1 MNLTGLSIAFILL
14 LSLNA
19 IGQTSSV
26 PGGTSSAGSSTT
38 PTPGK
43 NFVSKDAPAHIP
55 KLAKAPVVDGVINAD
70 EWKDAA
76 VFGDF
81 LQIQPGDNIAP
92 SSPVE
97 TMMGYD
103 AKNLYIA
110 FHVVEDRSKVRAS
123 VARRDNI
130 FDDDYIGVYLDTF
143 NDQRRAYVLFFNPLG
158 IQADGTYS
166 EGPGEDYSI
175 DLVYTSKGVLTD
187 DGYTIEAAIPF
198 RVLRYKAGKDA
209 NWGIHIFRRFKYNNN
224 ELDSWMPG
232 NRSRSGSLNKAGHI
246 TGLEGIETNRELE
259 VSPSITLSEAG
270 RRTRYTFDGNP
281 AGRHVND
288 PVKADLGFT
297 AKLGITPTTTLDF
310 AYNPDFAQVE
320 ADAPVTSANQRFPI
334 FFPEKRPFFLERIDI
349 FRSPMDL
356 VNTRTI
362 VDPDIAAKLTG
373 KIGRNTFGILYAS
386 DNAPGN
392 YSPDERED
400 LLHCLIARQSNPN
413 RVCANERF
421 MDKNADIGVLRLKRD
436 VGKESNVGLF
446 ATSYD
451 FVDRHNHT
459 GGVDG
464 RLRLD
469 KKTVFEFQAVG
480 TTSRRNFY
488 DPDLDKV
495 LYRTGN
501 GLGYSAWL
509 ERAGRN
515 LYMNFLAQ
523 GNSRDYRADAGFTTR
538 TDTNY
543 LGSFIQYKTTP
554 NAKNRI
560 IYKRVQNATNV
571 RYDWK
576 GRSQY
581 SISDTQGMLSLHKNT
596 EIRMNFQYGY
606 ERVFEHEF
614 GPNRNATR
622 QGAFFGPDPERS
634 AKFKCIQ
641 VFVESTP
648 RKQLYLYFFM
658 DNTWG
663 VMDYDLGGGPKFP
676 RASLAAQTFG
686 QNAPLDPGPGY
697 QLFIQSTIR
706 YQPTTALQTQL
717 NYTKVRLRRDDT
729 GLIAFDDNIYSSRT
743 TYQFSRTVFARLR
756 LDYSSLAQRMRP
768 QFVFGWTPNPGK
780 AVYVGYSDDFNYN
793 AWNPYTG
800 VREPG
805 LISNGRTFFIKMSY
819 LFKKSF

>member
-1 MNLTGLSIAFILL
+1 MNYLALYLATFLILAT
-14 LSLNA
+14 SA
-19 IGQTSSV
+19 IGQTSPV
-26 PGGTSSAGSSTT
+26 PSSGDPAASAGST
-38 PTPGK
+38 PAAGY
-43 NFVSKDAPAHIP
+43 VAKDSPVKIP
-55 KLAKAPVVDGVINAD
+55 KLVKAPVIDGSLSD
-70 EWKDAA
+70 EAWKNAA

-81 LQIQPGDNIAP
+81 LQSQPGDNIAP

-97 TMMGYD
+97 MMMGYD
-103 AKNLYIA
+103 EKNLYIA
-110 FHVVEDRSKVRAS
+110 FHVIEDRSKVRAS
-123 VARRDNI
+123 IARRDNI

-143 NDQRRAYVLFFNPLG
+143 NDQRQAYCLFFNPLG
-158 IQADGTYS
+158 IQADGTFS
-166 EGPGEDYSI
+166 EGRGEDYSV

-187 DGYTIEAAIPF
+187 DGFTIEAAIPF
-198 RVLRYKAGKDA
+198 RVLRYEAGKGK
-209 NWGIHIFRRFKYNNN
+209 NWGLHVFRRFKANNN

-232 NRSRSGSLNKAGHI
+232 NRNQSGSLNKAGHI
-246 TGLEGIETNRELE
+246 TGFEGIETNRQLE
-259 VSPSITLSEAG
+259 ISPSVTLSESG
-270 RRTRYTFDGNP
+270 RRSRYTFNADP
-281 AGRHVND
+281 AGRFVND
-288 PVKADLGFT
+288 HAKADVGFT

-349 FRSPMDL
+349 FKSPLEL

-373 KIGRNTFGILYAS
+373 KSGKNTFGILYAS

-400 LLHCLIARQSNPN
+400 LLHCLVTKKTNPN
-413 RVCANERF
+413 RVCPTERF

-436 VGKESNVGLF
+436 VGTESNVGLF

-451 FVDRHNHT
+451 FVDLHNHT

-464 RLRLD
+464 RLRFD

-488 DPDLDKV
+488 DPDLNKV

-509 ERAGRN
+509 ERSGRN
-515 LYMNFLAQ
+515 LYMNFLAT
-523 GNSRDYRADAGFTTR
+523 GNSPDYRADVGFITR

-554 NAKNRI
+554 DAKKTI
-560 IYKRVQNATNV
+560 IYKRIQNATNV

-581 SISDTQGMLSLHKNT
+581 SISDTQGMLSLHRNT
-596 EIRMNFQYGY
+596 VVGMNLQYGY
-606 ERVFEHEF
+606 ERDFEHEF
-614 GPNRNATR
+614 GPNRTATR
-622 QGAFFGPDPERS
+622 PGAFFGPDPERS
-634 AKFKCIQ
+634 AKFRCIQ

-648 RKQLYLYFFM
+648 WKQLYLYFFM

-663 VMDYDLGGGPKFP
+663 VMDYDFGGGPKFP
-676 RASLAAQTFG
+676 RASYAAQTFG
-686 QNAPLDPGPGY
+686 QNAPLDPGPGH
-697 QLFIQSTIR
+697 QLYIQSTIR

-717 NYTKVRLRRDDT
+717 NYTRVRLRRNDT

-743 TYQFSRTVFARLR
+743 TYQFSRNVFARLR
-756 LDYSSLAQRMRP
+756 LDYSSLAQRLRP

-780 AVYVGYSDDFNYN
+780 AIYVGYSDDVNYN

-800 VREPG
+800 IREPG
-805 LISNGRTFFIKMSY
+805 LVSNGRTFFIKMSY

>member
-1 MNLTGLSIAFILL
+1 MKFLCLCIAFVTILSVNVL
-14 LSLNA
+14 
-19 IGQTSSV
+19 GQTSSV
-26 PGGTSSAGSSTT
+26 PSSSPASTANGTE
-38 PTPGK
+38 PTK
-43 NFVSKDAPAHIP
+43 NYVHKDAPARIG
-55 KLAKAPVVDGVINAD
+55 KLAKPPVIDGIINAD

-81 LQIQPGDNIAP
+81 LQTQPGDNIAP

-97 TMMGYD
+97 AMMGYD

-158 IQADGTYS
+158 IQADGTFT
-166 EGPGEDYSI
+166 EGPGEDYSV

-232 NRSRSGSLNKAGHI
+232 DRSRSGSLSKAGHI

-259 VSPSITLSEAG
+259 ISPSVTLSESG
-270 RRTRYTFDGNP
+270 RRSRYTFDGNP

-288 PVKADLGFT
+288 PVKADVGFT

-373 KIGRNTFGILYAS
+373 KSGKNTFGILYAS

-400 LLHCLIARQSNPN
+400 LLHCLIGRKTNPN
-413 RVCANERF
+413 RICSTERF
-421 MDKNADIGVLRLKRD
+421 MDKNADIGVIRLKRD
-436 VGKESNVGLF
+436 IGKESNIGVF

-451 FVDRHNHT
+451 FVDHHNHT
-459 GGVDG
+459 ADVDG
-464 RLRLD
+464 RLRFD

-480 TTSRRNFY
+480 TTSRNKFY

-501 GLGYSAWL
+501 GFGYSAWL
-509 ERAGRN
+509 ERSDRN

-523 GNSRDYRADAGFTTR
+523 GNSRDYRADVGFTTR

-560 IYKRVQNATNV
+560 IYKRIQNATNV

-581 SISDTQGMLSLHKNT
+581 TITDTQGMVSLHKNT
-596 EIRMNFQYGY
+596 AVAVNLQYGY

-622 QGAFFGPDPERS
+622 QGAFFGLDPERS

-641 VFVESTP
+641 IYVESTP
-648 RKQLYLYFFM
+648 RKQLYVKFFM

-676 RASLAAQTFG
+676 RASYAAVHFG

-717 NYTKVRLRRDDT
+717 DYTKVRLRRDDT
-729 GLIAFDDNIYSSRT
+729 RLIAFDDNIFSSRT
-743 TYQFSRTVFARLR
+743 TYQFSRNVFARLR
-756 LDYSSLAQRMRP
+756 LDYSSLQQRLRP

-780 AVYVGYSDDFNYN
+780 AIYIGYSDDFNYN

-800 VREPG
+800 LPEHG